1 MTKCKEY
8 FFEETMNRRKMLQT
22 LTSVGLLIQPLL
34 MNSSDAQVRTGQEP
48 SPCIDLERLLDQIF
62 IDGKGF
68 EMGGSSGAAQT
79 VYIIFD
85 PQCPDCIG
93 FWNLA
98 NKFKNQFR
106 FIWIPVAILNSRSEP
121 QGAMLLSSSNPIGLM
136 NQQVLSF
143 NTASRGISTESILIS
158 NDAREDVWRNSRMF
172 RRAGGRNVPFAIYQD
187 AQNKIIG
194 STDIETPESLT
205 RFLKISMR

>member
-1 MTKCKEY
+1 MTKCVGY
-8 FFEETMNRRKMLQT
+8 FFEETMNRRKMLQA
-22 LTSVGLLIQPLL
+22 LTSIGLLIQPLL
-34 MNSSDAQVRTGQEP
+34 ITSSLAQVRTGQEP
-48 SPCIDLERLLDQIF
+48 SSCTDLERLFDQIF

-98 NKFKNQFR
+98 NKFKKQVR
-106 FIWIPVAILNSRSEP
+106 FIWMPVAILNSRSEP
-121 QGAMLLSSSNPIGLM
+121 QGAILLSSPNPIETM

-143 NTASRGISTESILIS
+143 NTASRGISTEGVVVS

-172 RRAGGRNVPFAIYQD
+172 RRAGGKNVPFAIYQD
-187 AQNKIIG
+187 AQNKIMG
-194 STDIETPESLT
+194 SADIETPESLT
-205 RFLKISMR
+205 KFLKISM

>member
-106 FIWIPVAILNSRSEP
+106 FIWLPVAILNSRSEP
-121 QGAMLLSSSNPIGLM
+121 QGAMLLLSPNPIGLM

-143 NTASRGISTESILIS
+143 NTASRGIGTEGVVVA
-158 NDAREDVWRNSRMF
+158 NDAREDVWHNSRIF

-187 AQNKIIG
+187 AQNKIMG
-194 STDIETPESLT
+194 SADIETPESLT

>member
-1 MTKCKEY
+1 MRY
-8 FFEETMNRRKMLQT
+8 SFEETMNRRKMLQS

-34 MNSSDAQVRTGQEP
+34 INSSLAQVRAGQEP
-48 SPCIDLERLLDQIF
+48 SPCIDLERLFDQIF

-68 EMGGSSGAAQT
+68 EMGGSSAGART
-79 VYIIFD
+79 IYIVFD

-98 NKFKNQFR
+98 NQFKNQFR

-121 QGAMLLSSSNPIGLM
+121 QGAMLLSTPNPIQMM

-143 NTASRGISTESILIS
+143 TTASRGISTEGVVVS

-172 RRAGGRNVPFAIYQD
+172 RRAGGKNVPFAIYQD
-187 AQNKIIG
+187 AQNKIMG
-194 STDIETPESLT
+194 SADIETPESLT
-205 RFLKISMR
+205 KFLKISM

>member
-1 MTKCKEY
+1 
-8 FFEETMNRRKMLQT
+8 MNRRKMLQA
-22 LTSVGLLIQPLL
+22 LTSIGLLIQPLL
-34 MNSSDAQVRTGQEP
+34 ITSSHAQVRTGQEP
-48 SPCIDLERLLDQIF
+48 SSCTDLERLFDQIF

-68 EMGGSSGAAQT
+68 EMGGSSGATQT

-98 NKFKNQFR
+98 NKFKKQVR
-106 FIWIPVAILNSRSEP
+106 FIWMPVAILNSRSEP
-121 QGAMLLSSSNPIGLM
+121 QGAILLSSPNPIETM

-143 NTASRGISTESILIS
+143 NTASRGISTEGVVVS

-172 RRAGGRNVPFAIYQD
+172 RRAGGKNVPFAIYQD
-187 AQNKIIG
+187 AQNKIMG
-194 STDIETPESLT
+194 SADIETPESLT
-205 RFLKISMR
+205 KFLKISM